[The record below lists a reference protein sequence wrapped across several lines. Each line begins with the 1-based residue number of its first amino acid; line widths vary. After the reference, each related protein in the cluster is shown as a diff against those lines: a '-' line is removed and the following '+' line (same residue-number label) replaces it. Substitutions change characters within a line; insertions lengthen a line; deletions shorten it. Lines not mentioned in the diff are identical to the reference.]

1 MKDVL
6 LIYLKNSSASQVDW
20 RVAAFHMTYS
30 STIGWVILQA
40 TFVSVCVCIAACL
53 FERSFIFVLMWS

>member
-1 MKDVL
+1 MTVVI
-6 LIYLKNSSASQVDW
+6 LIYLNSSASQVDW

-40 TFVSVCVCIAACL
+40 NVLSLCVLALLHA
-53 FERSFIFVLMWS
+53 